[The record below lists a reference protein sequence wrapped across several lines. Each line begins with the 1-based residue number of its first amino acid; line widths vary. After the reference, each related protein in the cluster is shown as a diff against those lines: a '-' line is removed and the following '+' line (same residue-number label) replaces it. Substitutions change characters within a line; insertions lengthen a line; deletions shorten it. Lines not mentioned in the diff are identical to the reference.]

1 MRTVLSEEQ
10 VARRGA
16 VGCGAVSQ
24 ARDEEEDVRVA
35 RRDILG
41 IGPREDVEVG
51 IIGGYSVLS
60 MLERAGWRGN
70 LQQIGYVIVDG
81 FLIFW
86 YLFV

>member
-81 FLIFW
+81 FFIFW